1 MTLDEG
7 IETMRKC
14 IQELKTRFIINQPT
28 FVAKIVTKEGIRV
41 IDLWLSCL
49 MKINHYHSLII
60 KAYEIIS
67 QLIMPYHYTWLI
79 IYN

>member
-41 IDLWLSCL
+41 IDL
-49 MKINHYHSLII
+49 
-60 KAYEIIS
+60 
-67 QLIMPYHYTWLI
+67 
-79 IYN
+79 